1 MVIMRPVY
9 ICLLFLVFSEA
20 ISEDDKKTE
29 GPPEKSK
36 RTWEKWSPSD
46 KAVFFEALNDFG
58 KNFQAIQDYIAK
70 KKMKNKSGQD
80 QVRNRDQIRF
90 FYYRTLNKIS
100 KYVQF
105 PPGTWYHDCPIL
117 NNQFL
122 DLNHPGKLV
131 GNCQRRERE
140 RERIFCD

>member
-1 MVIMRPVY
+1 MLGY
-9 ICLLFLVFSEA
+9 LLLLPA
-20 ISEDDKKTE
+20 ISKMVPIAKGFSVSDNCSISICVFIADTTEDDKKPE

-58 KNFQAIQDYIAK
+58 KNFQALQNHIAK
-70 KKMKNKSGQD
+70 KKMKNKAGQD

-105 PPGTWYHDCPIL
+105 PPGA
-117 NNQFL
+117 
-122 DLNHPGKLV
+122 
-131 GNCQRRERE
+131 
-140 RERIFCD
+140 